1 MAATANA
8 PLPAVRAP
16 RGLDW
21 LLGALLALPLAAA
34 LEKLLFAKSAFAGFL
49 SLEHLPMAFQRAV
62 ENVLF
67 VPLGAVV
74 VVLFRLTL
82 GIRVLS
88 LFRPILLA
96 MAFAIIGVPLALGF
110 LAFSLAV
117 VVSLRPPLRPLHSYA
132 RVAVLLSLVGALML
146 LPLMAGTWW
155 DVPWLREIAFF
166 PVIALCLTCE
176 SFAKVLDR
184 EGFAAAA
191 RRTGATIL
199 AAWVTFVIASA
210 PGTLELFLH
219 FPELLLAQAGLILLI
234 TRYLDL
240 RLLAPPQDPFA
251 FQERNP

>member
-8 PLPAVRAP
+8 PLPPAPAP

-21 LLGALLALPLAAA
+21 LLGALLVLPLAAA
-34 LEKLLFAKSAFAGFL
+34 LEKWLFANSAFAGFL
-49 SLEHLPMAFQRAV
+49 SLEHLPAALERAV

-82 GIRVLS
+82 GIRVLG
-88 LFRPILLA
+88 LFRPILMA
-96 MAFAIIGVPLALGF
+96 MAFAIIGAGLSLGF
-110 LAFSLAV
+110 LAFALAV
-117 VVSLRPPLRPLHSYA
+117 VVALRPPLRPLHSYA

-146 LPLMAGTWW
+146 LPLMAGAWW

-176 SFAKVLDR
+176 SFARVLDR
-184 EGFAAAA
+184 EGLAPAV
-191 RRTGATIL
+191 RRTVATIL
-199 AAWVTFVIASA
+199 AAWITFLIASA
-210 PGTLELFLH
+210 PGTLELFLR

-240 RLLAPPQDPFA
+240 RLLAPLQAPTAIEGRKP
-251 FQERNP
+251 